1 MFQWFTEIYKRD
13 HNSVLFL
20 VGDGELKND
29 LKREVELLNLA
40 SNIKFL
46 GIRQDVKNLMFM
58 SDVLLFPSFYE
69 GLPVV
74 LVEAQATGLKAV
86 ISNTISKE
94 IDITPNIERIDISK
108 SPSQYAELALKKASE
123 ISISDRNK
131 AYLKVREAGYDI
143 ANTVKMLEE
152 IYSVEY

>member
-1 MFQWFTEIYKRD
+1 
-13 HNSVLFL
+13 
-20 VGDGELKND
+20 DGELKND

>member
-1 MFQWFTEIYKRD
+1 
-13 HNSVLFL
+13 
-20 VGDGELKND
+20 
-29 LKREVELLNLA
+29 
-40 SNIKFL
+40 
-46 GIRQDVKNLMFM
+46 MFM